1 MIQKTE
7 GLVLRVV
14 KYTDTRLIVSL
25 FTEAFGVKAYI
36 VNASR
41 AKKGNR
47 NAMFYRAGMLLD
59 LVVYERAK
67 TSVQRIKEAGFAYKF
82 SDLVFNP
89 VKTAILFFITE
100 VLSIVVSDDQPEP
113 EMFRFVKGLLLM
125 LDTEEGHVHGYL
137 YYFMIKMSRF
147 LGFFPFGMYSEE
159 TPIFDLANGV
169 FRPMPPAHANYI
181 SGTLAE
187 QFGNLLE
194 ATPKNITEFAS
205 TASDRLKLL
214 EQLLVYY
221 RLHYPTFKEVKSLEV
236 MRQVFS

>member
-1 MIQKTE
+1 MLQKTE
-7 GLVLRVV
+7 GIVLRAV
-14 KYTDTRLIVSL
+14 KYTDTRLIVTI
-25 FTEAFGVKAYI
+25 FTEAFGTKAYI

-41 AKKGNR
+41 AKKGNK
-47 NAMFYRAGMLLD
+47 NVMFYRAGMLLD
-59 LVVYERAK
+59 LVVYERPK
-67 TSVQRIKEAGFAYKF
+67 SSVQRIKEAGFAYKF

-100 VLSIVVSDDQPEP
+100 VLGIVVSDDQPEP
-113 EMFRFVKGLLLM
+113 EMFRFVRGLLLL
-125 LDTEEGHVHGYL
+125 LDSEKELVHGYL

-147 LGFFPFGMYSEE
+147 LGFFPFGKYSDQ

-169 FRPMPPAHANYI
+169 FRSMPPAHANYI

-194 ATPKNITEFAS
+194 ATPENINQFAS
-205 TASDRLKLL
+205 KPSDRLKLL

-221 RLHYPTFKEVKSLEV
+221 RLHYPTFKDVKSLEV